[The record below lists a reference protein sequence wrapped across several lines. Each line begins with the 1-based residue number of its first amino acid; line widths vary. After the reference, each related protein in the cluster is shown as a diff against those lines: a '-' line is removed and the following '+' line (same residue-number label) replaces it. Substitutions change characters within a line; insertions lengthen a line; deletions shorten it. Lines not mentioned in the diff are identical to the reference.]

1 MFSVQPFLRNIN
13 AVSSAIVNFRK
24 RRNQLCQ
31 FLMNLKLPIFAD
43 AKLRHTIHCII
54 VAVLYVSLLADFTAF
69 VLSDYSCFSARV
81 TLKV

>member
-1 MFSVQPFLRNIN
+1 
-13 AVSSAIVNFRK
+13 
-24 RRNQLCQ
+24 
-31 FLMNLKLPIFAD
+31 MNLKLPIFAD